1 MDALSFSLNGPPS
14 LPCAGLMGDSDH
26 PYSKF
31 ENEWSGRSGGAES
44 FPSLLA
50 SSDASFSQTSPPDR
64 MLDPPHQSLWFTCLI
79 ISNLK
84 IEMKLYFAFRFLF
97 CVLRV
102 DQMLNL
108 VLKVPFFFFFLKWS
122 HDLSLFT
129 ILVWYWTAICT
140 HSIDLLNKDVCKR
153 VLVNIFL

>member
-1 MDALSFSLNGPPS
+1 MDALSFSLNGPLS

-50 SSDASFSQTSPPDR
+50 SSDASFSQTSSPDR

-79 ISNLK
+79 ISILK

-108 VLKVPFFFFFLKWS
+108 VLKVPFFFLPEMKSRFVSFYYSSMILDC
-122 HDLSLFT
+122 DLHT
-129 ILVWYWTAICT
+129 QYWFAKQRCM
-140 HSIDLLNKDVCKR
+140 
-153 VLVNIFL
+153 